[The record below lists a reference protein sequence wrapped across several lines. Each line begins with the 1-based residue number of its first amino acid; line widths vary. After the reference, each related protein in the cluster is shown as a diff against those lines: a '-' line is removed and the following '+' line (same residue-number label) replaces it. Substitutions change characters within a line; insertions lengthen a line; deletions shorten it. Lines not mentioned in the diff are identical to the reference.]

1 MIAKLQ
7 AMFDKDEY
15 EKGHALATNTIPQD
29 VKESAM
35 KNGDI
40 IKMALLDKI
49 TSGKVGS
56 LTVDPQFLD
65 FQALEC
71 KYYC

>member
-1 MIAKLQ
+1 MIAKLET
-7 AMFDKDEY
+7 MFDKDEY
-15 EKGHALATNTIPQD
+15 EKGHVLKTNA
-29 VKESAM
+29 VGSAAEEEAM
-35 KNGDI
+35 KNGDV
-40 IKMALLDKI
+40 IKAALLDQI

-71 KYYC
+71 M